1 MASTPVPRR
10 RGRRKSIAE
19 MIMGGLG
26 GGTPKATPK
35 SVTPKGR
42 ATSPSG
48 SVAGRTPVV
57 STPMSAPA
65 RGSRRTPT
73 TSRKGP
79 IAVVPMASRVPKSSS
94 GAFGRARRHV
104 AAACEQRRGPATAAA
119 VMPPVGVHSHGGSR
133 VAVRG
138 GLRRVGSVV
147 RASPAMRK
155 YTGGDD
161 GIPVAEKYLSTLIA
175 EVKALPKK
183 SRESFLRRFAAG
195 VDMRP
200 GATGAAAN
208 VRAVQP
214 AEKVVETIQAL
225 PRTSSAIAAENAALA
240 RGKSFT
246 TPRTA
251 SGSSSS
257 MSGLTRTASDLPR
270 VTSEISMGMAMGLRH
285 GSGVGAELAEVLN
298 LKNDGEAPL
307 MPLSNPL
314 PISIDVDTLLLNAL
328 PVSGGGLWGDLMKE
342 DAVVRIGEKENALQR
357 AINVADAKQAETAR
371 AAAAAEEPRTS
382 AVSRTSSKLSEQ
394 STGSRGSSR
403 GHNAMSWA
411 AMSKD
416 VQLQRTERNRE
427 LTEVT
432 ASSELVL
439 CMRKLVEYE
448 AMTQKR
454 QAQLESM
461 LMEGKF
467 DMARTEVLEACM
479 SMLRDGSMVTQ
490 RLIETVVHVTSSS
503 AKASHLVENLF
514 SSIDDDGNGVLDVDE
529 LEAHTAT
536 LERAGI
542 VLPGF
547 GVRKLFNLWE
557 ADHEVGRG
565 IDLDSFAAAL
575 SYLHVH
581 LGDESAAPEVAAR
594 EELEH
599 HMLVHKRDLMRSVF
613 DALDASGLGSIQL
626 ESLARQLGELEP
638 LGISL
643 PPQSIMSMFEEWDV
657 DHTGSISFHEFEMAT
672 TRMTTYSLQ
681 KSTMQDMTDRL
692 RAHKADDFIVT
703 SEVTDHL
710 LDAEPHH
717 FIKRGWLKKL
727 PVLKV
732 SERSKLKTTAK
743 KKGASPQ
750 SSESARGLAPTIRS
764 LRPTS
769 PTNTGFS
776 SAASGGKLYSG
787 SGDANEYP
795 KRRGGIQRWSKRFFT
810 LTANGRFAYYK
821 QITDAFDSGTTSTMM
836 EASEGRK
843 RRVSTSGGKALVARP
858 RRKSLLE
865 HAKSLVSSGSDAG
878 GGAGDGQP
886 LGLIQRVRRMSSAGG
901 GSEADSS
908 SLIQRVRRMSSG
920 GQMAG
925 AAGEPGGASLIQRVR
940 RMSSGGS
947 FRESGAASQLGIFEV
962 THRARISLGRSDPSE
977 VDIVDGDG
985 NVLTFKAENDED
997 AKEWKRALDGVVADA
1012 IGRQDAL
1019 QKAALGTYWG
1029 DLIHRPEWV
1038 DDWVALVSSVKTE
1051 TRRGLSHSAYTVE
1064 KRAELCGHTDQVF
1077 SSEWSH
1083 DGRYAVSGGVN
1094 NELIVHSLTAAPD
1107 SEVDGVPYFQPHR
1120 RIRLEKG
1127 WIASCRFSPTLRR
1140 IASGGIDESV
1150 SVSSW
1155 ISEDTIETTMIG
1167 AHQGHVHCIRWAG
1180 VDEDTNLFSASA
1192 DTTVAMWDVE
1202 HARLVHVFSG
1212 HSSDVLSLA
1221 TTAEHPNAFLS
1232 ASSDCMACFWDTRRC
1247 ACAALA
1253 SLHLSLSRARAPCAR
1268 SISVPHPPYA
1278 ALHFSAAASARRC
1291 SMTRT
1296 TATYKRCASTPAR
1309 RSLPRQGQMALCG
1322 RTICASRTRTA
1333 SSRRRTTTR
1342 TSGPP

>member
-1 MASTPVPRR
+1 
-10 RGRRKSIAE
+10 
-19 MIMGGLG
+19 MGGLG

-35 SVTPKGR
+35 TAPPKKASPKGG
-42 ATSPSG
+42 ATSPTG
-48 SVAGRTPVV
+48 SAGRTPLATPV

-79 IAVVPMASRVPKSSS
+79 IAVVPMASRAPKPSS

-104 AAACEQRRGPATAAA
+104 AAACEQRGAPATGAA

-133 VAVRG
+133 NAVRG
-138 GLRRVGSVV
+138 GLTGIGGVV

-161 GIPVAEKYLSTLIA
+161 GVPVAEKYLSTLIA

-200 GATGAAAN
+200 GATGAAAK
-208 VRAVQP
+208 VRALQP
-214 AEKVVETIQAL
+214 AEKIVETIEAL
-225 PRTSSAIAAENAALA
+225 PPTSSAIAAESAALA

-246 TPRTA
+246 APRTA

-257 MSGLTRTASDLPR
+257 TAGLIRAASDLPR
-270 VTSEISMGMAMGLRH
+270 ATSEISMGAVMGLRH
-285 GSGVGAELAEVLN
+285 NSGVGAELWEVLN
-298 LKNDGEAPL
+298 VDDEEARVPV
-307 MPLSNPL
+307 SNPL
-314 PISIDVDTLLLNAL
+314 PISIDVETLLLNAVPL
-328 PVSGGGLWGDLMKE
+328 SSGGGMWGDLMKE
-342 DAVVRIGEKENALQR
+342 DAVVRKGEKKHALQS
-357 AINVADAKQAETAR
+357 AINAADAKQAETAR
-371 AAAAAEEPRTS
+371 AAAEEPRIS
-382 AVSRTSSKLSEQ
+382 AVTVSRTSSKLSEL
-394 STGSRGSSR
+394 SKGSRGSSR
-403 GHNAMSWA
+403 GHHASSWA
-411 AMSKD
+411 EMSKD
-416 VQLQRTERNRE
+416 VLLQRTERNRE
-427 LTEVT
+427 LTEVA

-454 QAQLESM
+454 QEQLESM
-461 LMEGKF
+461 LTEGKF

-479 SMLRDGSMVTQ
+479 RMLRDGSMVTQ

-536 LERAGI
+536 LERAGV

-557 ADHEVGRG
+557 TDHEVGRG

-581 LGDESAAPEVAAR
+581 LGDESAAPEVASR

-599 HMLVHKRDLMRSVF
+599 HMLVHKRDLMRNVF
-613 DALDASGLGSIQL
+613 DTLDESGVGSIQL
-626 ESLARQLGELEP
+626 ESLARQLGVLEP

-692 RAHKADDFIVT
+692 RAHKAEDFTVT

-710 LDAEPHH
+710 LDSEPHH
-717 FIKRGWLKKL
+717 YVKRGWLKKL

-732 SERSKLKTTAK
+732 SERSKLKTPAK
-743 KKGASPQ
+743 KRGGSLQ
-750 SSESARGLAPTIRS
+750 SSESGCGPAPTIRS
-764 LRPTS
+764 MRPTS
-769 PTNTGFS
+769 PTNRGFS
-776 SAASGGKLYSG
+776 AAASGKLYSG
-787 SGDANEYP
+787 SGDANEHP

-836 EASEGRK
+836 EASEGRA
-843 RRVSTSGGKALVARP
+843 RRVSTSGGKVHVARP

-865 HAKSLVSSGSDAG
+865 HAKSLVSPGSDAG
-878 GGAGDGQP
+878 GATGDDQP
-886 LGLIQRVRRMSSAGG
+886 VGLIERVRRMSSAGG
-901 GSEADSS
+901 GSDGDSS

-920 GQMAG
+920 GQTAG
-925 AAGEPGGASLIQRVR
+925 AVGESGGASLIQRVR

-947 FRESGAASQLGIFEV
+947 FRETGATPQLGIFEV

-985 NVLTFKAENDED
+985 NVMTIKAENDED
-997 AKEWKRALDGVVADA
+997 AKEWKHALDGVVEDA
-1012 IGRQDAL
+1012 TARQDAL
-1019 QKAALGTYWG
+1019 KQAALGTYWG

-1038 DDWVALVSSVKTE
+1038 DDWVALVSSVKTV
-1051 TRRGLSHSAYTVE
+1051 TRRGLSHSSYTVE
-1064 KRAELCGHTDQVF
+1064 KCAELCGHSDQVF
-1077 SSEWSH
+1077 SSEWSR
-1083 DGRYAVSGGVN
+1083 DGRYVVSGGVK
-1094 NELIVHSLTAAPD
+1094 NELVVHSLTDAPD
-1107 SEVDGVPYFQPHR
+1107 SEVDGVPHFQPHR

-1247 ACAALA
+1247 AALA
-1253 SLHLSLSRARAPCAR
+1253 SFARALSLSLSLCA
-1268 SISVPHPPYA
+1268 HPP
-1278 ALHFSAAASARRC
+1278 SAA
-1291 SMTRT
+1291 
-1296 TATYKRCASTPAR
+1296 
-1309 RSLPRQGQMALCG
+1309 
-1322 RTICASRTRTA
+1322 
-1333 SSRRRTTTR
+1333 
-1342 TSGPP
+1342 